1 MERVAMYLRKS
12 RADLEAEARG
22 EGETLA
28 KHKKALLQTAR
39 ELNLNIVKMYEEV
52 VSGESIIHRPE
63 MLELLKAVEAGEYD
77 GVLCMDLD
85 RLGRGDMRDQGIILH
100 TFRES
105 GTKIITPRK
114 TYDLN
119 DEFDEEY
126 SEFEAFMARR
136 ELKLITRRLQ
146 RGRIASVKE
155 GNYLGTRPPYGYEI
169 KETKDGRTL
178 VPHPEQAPVV
188 KIIFDRYINGG
199 IGCSK
204 IAHELNE
211 MGLTTYTGRPWY
223 PSAVKNII
231 KNKVYA
237 GYIQWKKVETKK
249 SREPGKTKNT
259 RLRPRREWIEAKGKH
274 EPLVSEL
281 DFHKAQKILKTR
293 SHPPYNIDGNLTN
306 PLAGLIKCDKCG
318 MSIVFRPY
326 IGQKP
331 HLICQNRL
339 CDNKSTRF
347 DYVEQRMLDVLQEWL
362 SNYKAQWKK
371 HKNLSPSSDAIEL
384 RKAALA
390 TVQKELGELEK
401 QKDRLHD
408 LLERGIYDED
418 TYLERSQILADRI
431 EAAKESLINAEAA
444 LDIEIKRAQAQQEI
458 IPKVESV
465 LKLYHRTEDIN
476 KKNALLKSVVE
487 SAVYRKERHQ
497 VGDEF
502 ELVILPK
509 LPPSTDIMGK

>member
-12 RADLEAEARG
+12 RADIEAESRG

-28 KHKKALLQTAR
+28 KHKKALLQTAK
-39 ELNLNIVKMYEEV
+39 ELNLNIIKIYEEV

-63 MLELLKAVEAGEYD
+63 MLELLKEVEAKTYD

-231 KNKVYA
+231 VNKVYA
-237 GYIQWKKVETKK
+237 GYIQWRKVEVKK
-249 SREPGKTKNT
+249 SKVPGKRRDT
-259 RLRPRREWIEAKGKH
+259 RLRPQDEWIEAKGKH
-274 EPLVSEL
+274 EPLISEV
-281 DFHKAQKILKTR
+281 DFKRAQRILKSR
-293 SHPPYNIDGNLTN
+293 SHPPYNIALVN
-306 PLAGLIKCDKCG
+306 PLAGLIRCDKCG
-318 MSIVFRPY
+318 MSMTLRPY
-326 IGQKP
+326 TKQKP

-347 DYVEQRMLDVLQEWL
+347 EFVEQRLLDVLQEWL
-362 SNYKAQWKK
+362 SNYKAHWKK
-371 HKNLSPSSDAIEL
+371 HKNPSPASEAIEL
-384 RKAALA
+384 RKAALVA
-390 TVQKELGELEK
+390 VERELSELEK
-401 QKDRLHD
+401 QKERLHD